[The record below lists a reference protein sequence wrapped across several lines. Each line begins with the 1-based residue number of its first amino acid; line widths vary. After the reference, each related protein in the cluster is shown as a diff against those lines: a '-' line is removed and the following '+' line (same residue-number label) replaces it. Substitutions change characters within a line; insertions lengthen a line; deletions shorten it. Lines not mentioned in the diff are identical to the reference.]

1 MLVAALAPVLLL
13 ASPAFAQDW
22 SGGAQFY
29 AATPVGTMDDYFSTG
44 TGFGLV
50 LHGPKKLRFD
60 GTWTHFG
67 TTTVQR
73 PLGGSGSVN
82 VGIGSSAEIITVLA
96 GPELEMPL
104 ETFRLTAAGQGGLGY
119 VQSTGSTILPGDP
132 QQVQRSNTYGTFTY
146 SLAGRFGISH
156 RLGSGRVALGYA
168 FVFMGE
174 SDFLREYN
182 LPIGVISGIYLN
194 PTPYNPVFATW
205 SVALTFPL

>member
-1 MLVAALAPVLLL
+1 MTLAPLLLL
-13 ASPAFAQDW
+13 APRARAQDW

-29 AATPVGTMDDYFSTG
+29 AATPIGTMDDYFGTG

-60 GTWTHFG
+60 GTWSHFG
-67 TTTVQR
+67 TTNVQR

-82 VGIGSSAEIITVLA
+82 IGIGSSAEIITVLG

-104 ETFRLTAAGQGGLGY
+104 ESFRLTFGGQAGLGY
-119 VQSTGSTILPGDP
+119 VQSTGSTVLPGDP
-132 QQVQRSNTYGTFTY
+132 QKVQRSNTYGTFTY
-146 SLAGRFGISH
+146 AAAGRFGIAH

-174 SDFLREYN
+174 ADFLTENN

-194 PTPYNPVFATW
+194 PTPYHPNHATW